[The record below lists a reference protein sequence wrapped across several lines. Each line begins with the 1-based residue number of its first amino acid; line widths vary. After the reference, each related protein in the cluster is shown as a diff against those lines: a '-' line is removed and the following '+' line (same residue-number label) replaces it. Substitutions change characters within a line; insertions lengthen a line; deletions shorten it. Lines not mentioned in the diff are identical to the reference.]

1 MGTSVCSLV
10 GLLSFSQIF
19 FFIFELI
26 KPTVGLIPVLK
37 CIFHL
42 TSLSVPHFSAVYMLQ
57 ALSRLGLASPFAPV
71 SFLYVWLQHIQN
83 FIAWDIGAGEILLRI
98 EI

>member
-19 FFIFELI
+19 FFFFELI
-26 KPTVGLIPVLK
+26 KPTVGLIPMLK

-42 TSLSVPHFSAVYMLQ
+42 TSLSIPHFSAVCKLQ
-57 ALSRLGLASPFAPV
+57 ALSRLGLASPFAPA

-83 FIAWDIGAGEILLRI
+83 FIAWDIAAGEILLRI